1 MKLRV
6 NFSADRQFSAWK
18 SASSPSRKT
27 LQARVEGHNVNKEQ
41 TSMSR
46 LFLIILT
53 FSLFAINCKGQKVSN
68 PKIEKIF
75 LDKTDTTKNCYTIIY
90 PPKLPWTG
98 YLFLVPGF
106 GETAENVLQ
115 QTDLPKKLA
124 QNGIL
129 TIIPTFQDGVLS
141 FGVDSLTQQ
150 TFDRILK
157 DVTSK
162 HKLIDQKFY
171 VGGFSIGGSCAIK
184 YAENSDVKPIAIFAI
199 DPPLDFERF
208 YNSAKRDIRLSK
220 DNEANQE
227 NVYMI
232 DRLEKE
238 TGGSPKINLSEYY
251 SLSPYSFSDTTQTA
265 IKKLIN
271 LPLRIYTEP
280 DINWWLEKRGADLTS
295 MNATE
300 CSAMINE
307 LNRLGNPNA
316 ELITTQN
323 KGYRK
328 PDNKRHPHSWSI
340 LDNDELI
347 KWLLKHK

>member
-1 MKLRV
+1 MVCEIIKVYLVELCYCVAGFYRL
-6 NFSADRQFSAWK
+6 A
-18 SASSPSRKT
+18 ASVGR
-27 LQARVEGHNVNKEQ
+27 HNLNKEQ
-41 TSMSR
+41 PFMNR
-46 LFLIILT
+46 LFLLILI
-53 FSLFAINCKGQKVSN
+53 FSLFAITCNGQKEADL
-68 PKIEKIF
+68 KIEKVF

-124 QNGIL
+124 QNGLL

-141 FGVDSLTQQ
+141 FGVDSLSQQ
-150 TFDRILK
+150 TFDLILT
-157 DVTSK
+157 DVISK

-171 VGGFSIGGSCAIK
+171 VGGFSIGGSCVIK
-184 YAENSDVKPIAIFAI
+184 YAENAEIKPTAVFAI

-208 YNSAKRDIRLSK
+208 YNSAQRNVRLSK
-220 DNEANQE
+220 DSEASQE
-227 NVYMI
+227 NVYLI

-238 TGGSPKINLSEYY
+238 TGGNPLTHLAQYYKI
-251 SLSPYSFSDTTQTA
+251 SPYSFTDTTQTE

-271 LPLRIYTEP
+271 IPLRLYTEP
-280 DINWWLEKRGADLTS
+280 DINWWLEERGADLTS

-307 LNRLGNPNA
+307 LNRLGNQNA

-328 PDNKRHPHSWSI
+328 PDNWRHPHSWSI
-340 LDNDELI
+340 VDNDELI
-347 KWLLKHK
+347 KWLLKQK

>member
-1 MKLRV
+1 M
-6 NFSADRQFSAWK
+6 N
-18 SASSPSRKT
+18 
-27 LQARVEGHNVNKEQ
+27 
-41 TSMSR
+41 R

-53 FSLFAINCKGQKVSN
+53 FSLFAINCNGQKATN
-68 PKIEKIF
+68 PKIEKVF
-75 LDKTDTTKNCYTIIY
+75 LEKADTTKNYYTIIY
-90 PPKLPWTG
+90 PSKLPWTG
-98 YLFLVPGF
+98 YIFLIPGF

-115 QTDLPKKLA
+115 QTDLPNKLA
-124 QNGIL
+124 LNGIL

-141 FGVDSLTQQ
+141 FGVDSFSQQ
-150 TFDRILK
+150 SFDRILK

-162 HKLIDQKFY
+162 HKLINQKFY

-184 YAENSDVKPIAIFAI
+184 YAENSAIKPTAVFAI

-208 YNSAKRDIRLSK
+208 YNSAKRDIRLSIDK
-220 DNEANQE
+220 EANQE

-238 TGGSPKINLSEYY
+238 TGGSPKTNLTEYY
-251 SLSPYSFSDTTQTA
+251 NISPYSFSDTTQSA
-265 IKKLIN
+265 IKKLIKM
-271 LPLRIYTEP
+271 PLRIYTEP
-280 DINWWLEKRGADLTS
+280 DINWWLKERGADFTS

-307 LNRLGNPNA
+307 LNRLGNQYA

-328 PDNKRHPHSWSI
+328 SDNRRHPHSWSI
-340 LDNDELI
+340 VENDELI
-347 KWLLKHK
+347 KWLLKQK

>member
-1 MKLRV
+1 M
-6 NFSADRQFSAWK
+6 N
-18 SASSPSRKT
+18 
-27 LQARVEGHNVNKEQ
+27 
-41 TSMSR
+41 R

-53 FSLFAINCKGQKVSN
+53 FSLFAINSNGQKASN
-68 PKIEKIF
+68 PKIETVF
-75 LDKTDTTKNCYTIIY
+75 LDQTDTTKNCYTILY

-98 YLFLVPGF
+98 YVILISGF

-115 QTDLPKKLA
+115 QTDLPNKLVLK
-124 QNGIL
+124 GIL

-141 FGVDSLTQQ
+141 FGVDSLSLQ

-171 VGGFSIGGSCAIK
+171 IGGFSIGGSCAIK
-184 YAENSDVKPIAIFAI
+184 YAENAEIKPIAVFAI

-208 YNSAKRDIRLSK
+208 YNSAKRDIRLSN

-227 NVYMI
+227 YVYMV

-238 TGGSPKINLSEYY
+238 TGGSPTTNLTEYY
-251 SLSPYSFSDTTQTA
+251 NISPYSFSDTTQRE
-265 IKKLIN
+265 IKKLSNI
-271 LPLRIYTEP
+271 PLRIYTEP
-280 DINWWLEKRGADLTS
+280 DIYWWLKERGADFTS

-307 LNRLGNPNA
+307 LNRLGNTKA
-316 ELITTQN
+316 ELIITQN

-328 PDNKRHPHSWSI
+328 PDNSRHPHSWSI
-340 LDNDELI
+340 VNNDELI
-347 KWLLKHK
+347 EWLLKQ

>member
-1 MKLRV
+1 M
-6 NFSADRQFSAWK
+6 N
-18 SASSPSRKT
+18 
-27 LQARVEGHNVNKEQ
+27 
-41 TSMSR
+41 R
-46 LFLIILT
+46 LFLIIVTLS
-53 FSLFAINCKGQKVSN
+53 FFAISCNGQKESN
-68 PKIEKIF
+68 PKIEKVF

-90 PPKLPWTG
+90 PPKFPWTG

-115 QTDLPKKLA
+115 QTDLPQKLA

-141 FGVDSLTQQ
+141 FGVDSVSQQ
-150 TFDRILK
+150 TFDRILN

-162 HKLIDQKFY
+162 HKLIDQRFY

-184 YAENSDVKPIAIFAI
+184 YAQKIAVKPAAVFAI

-220 DNEANQE
+220 NNEANQE

-238 TGGSPKINLSEYY
+238 TGGSPKTKLFEYY

-265 IKKLIN
+265 VKKLIN

-280 DINWWLEKRGADLTS
+280 DINWWLKERGADLTS

-307 LNRLGNPNA
+307 LNRLGNQKA

-340 LDNDELI
+340 VYNDELI
-347 KWLLKHK
+347 KWLLKQK

>member
-1 MKLRV
+1 M
-6 NFSADRQFSAWK
+6 
-18 SASSPSRKT
+18 
-27 LQARVEGHNVNKEQ
+27 
-41 TSMSR
+41 
-46 LFLIILT
+46 ILT
-53 FSLFAINCKGQKVSN
+53 FSLFAINCNEQKVAN
-68 PKIEKIF
+68 PKIEKVF

-106 GETAENVLQ
+106 GETAANVLE

-129 TIIPTFQDGVLS
+129 TIIPTFQEGVLS
-141 FGVDSLTQQ
+141 FGVDSLSQQ

-157 DVTSK
+157 DVASK
-162 HKLIDQKFY
+162 HKVIDQKFY

-184 YAENSDVKPIAIFAI
+184 YAENSAIKPTAVFAI

-208 YNSAKRDIRLSK
+208 YNAAKRDVRLSK
-220 DNEANQE
+220 DTEANQE

-232 DRLEKE
+232 NRLEKE
-238 TGGSPKINLSEYY
+238 TGGSPKTNLSDYY

-265 IKKLIN
+265 IKNLIN
-271 LPLRIYTEP
+271 MPLRIYTEP
-280 DINWWLEKRGADLTS
+280 DINWWLKERGADLTS

-307 LNRLGNPNA
+307 LHRLGNQNA
-316 ELITTQN
+316 ALITTQN

-328 PDNKRHPHSWSI
+328 PDDRRHPHSWSI
-340 LDNDELI
+340 VDNDELI
-347 KWLLKHK
+347 KWLLKQK